1 MKTQLLQPMATSK
14 IEPNQAGQTTSSRY
28 RALCK
33 SRSPVWRTFWT
44 IRSEIPKRLYYTT
57 IAISILVPLLGWSV
71 LTYGGFVEPLF
82 LPTPTA
88 VIQQFFSLLQNGD
101 LLHDVGMSVS
111 RVGGGFL
118 LSALLSIPLGLL
130 MGTFKSMEGLFEPIV
145 ALLRYMPAA
154 AFIPLIILWI
164 GLGEPSKIA
173 IIFLGS
179 FFYNTLMIADA
190 VKFIPVD
197 FLRAAY
203 TLGASSK
210 HVFLKVIFPATLPN
224 IIDTLRVNIAG
235 AWNFVVVAE
244 LVGADSGLGNMIM
257 MAQRFLKTDE
267 IFVGIILIGV
277 IGLGI
282 DVIFKLV
289 FKLVVPWA
297 VPQA

>member
-1 MKTQLLQPMATSK
+1 MKTQLPQATSSS
-14 IEPNQAGQTTSSRY
+14 TSESIVKRSRK
-28 RALCK
+28 A
-33 SRSPVWRTFWT
+33 RSVFWK
-44 IRSEIPKRLYYTT
+44 IRSDIPKRLYYTM
-57 IAISILVPLLGWSV
+57 IAVSMFVPLLGWSV

-88 VIQQFFSLLQNGD
+88 VIQQFFNLLHSGD
-101 LLHDVGMSVS
+101 LIHDIGMSVS
-111 RVGGGFL
+111 RVGWGFL
-118 LSALLSIPLGLL
+118 ISALISVPLGLL
-130 MGTFKSMEGLFEPIV
+130 IGTFKSMEGLFEPIV

-164 GLGEPSKIA
+164 GLGEPSKVA

-190 VKFIPVD
+190 VKFIPID
-197 FLRAAY
+197 FLKAAY
-203 TLGASSK
+203 TLGANRK
-210 HVFLKVIFPATLPN
+210 DVFLNVIFPATLPN
-224 IIDTLRVNIAG
+224 IIDTLRINIAG

-244 LVGADSGLGNMIM
+244 LVGADSGLGNMIV

-282 DVIFKLV
+282 DFIFKLI
-289 FKLVVPWA
+289 FKLTVPWA
-297 VPQA
+297 VNKA

>member
-1 MKTQLLQPMATSK
+1 MKTQLPQPIPSPKSDPGHVVRSRKPRSTSWK
-14 IEPNQAGQTTSSRY
+14 G
-28 RALCK
+28 
-33 SRSPVWRTFWT
+33 FWKAFWN

-57 IAISILVPLLGWSV
+57 IALSILAPLLGWSV

-88 VIQQFFSLLQNGD
+88 VIQQFLSLLQSGE

-111 RVGGGFL
+111 RVGWGFL
-118 LSALLSIPLGLL
+118 LSALISVPLGLL
-130 MGTFKSMEGLFEPIV
+130 IGTFKSMAGLFEPIV

-190 VKFIPVD
+190 VKFIPAD

-203 TLGASSK
+203 TLGASRK
-210 HVFLKVIFPATLPN
+210 NVFFNVIFPAMLPN
-224 IIDTLRVNIAG
+224 IIDTLRINIAG

-257 MAQRFLKTDE
+257 LAQRFLKTDE

-282 DVIFKLV
+282 DFIFKLM
-289 FKLVVPWA
+289 FRLMVPWA
-297 VPQA
+297 INKA

>member
-1 MKTQLLQPMATSK
+1 MKTQLP
-14 IEPNQAGQTTSSRY
+14 QTTSPSKPERKQVRPSR
-28 RALCK
+28 AK
-33 SRSPVWRTFWT
+33 RSIFWK
-44 IRSEIPKRLYYTT
+44 IRSDIPKQLYYTMT
-57 IAISILVPLLGWSV
+57 AISISVPLLGWSV

-88 VIQQFFSLLQNGD
+88 VIQQFISLLQSGD
-101 LLHDVGMSVS
+101 LINDIWMSVS
-111 RVGGGFL
+111 RVGWGFL
-118 LSALLSIPLGLL
+118 ISALISVPLGLL
-130 MGTFKSMEGLFEPIV
+130 IGTFKSMEGLFEPVV

-190 VKFIPVD
+190 VKFISID

-203 TLGASSK
+203 TLGASRK
-210 HVFLKVIFPATLPN
+210 DIFFNVIFPATLPN
-224 IIDTLRVNIAG
+224 IIDTLRINIAG

-244 LVGADSGLGNMIM
+244 LVGANSGLGNMIM

-267 IFVGIILIGV
+267 IFVGILLIGV

-282 DVIFKLV
+282 DFVFKLIFKLM
-289 FKLVVPWA
+289 VPWA
-297 VPQA
+297 VNKA

>member
-1 MKTQLLQPMATSK
+1 MKTQLPQTMSPSK
-14 IEPNQAGQTTSSRY
+14 PERKQVRPSR
-28 RALCK
+28 AK
-33 SRSPVWRTFWT
+33 RSVFWK
-44 IRSEIPKRLYYTT
+44 IRSDIPKQLYYTMA
-57 IAISILVPLLGWSV
+57 AISILVPLLGWSV

-88 VIQQFFSLLQNGD
+88 VIQQFISLLQSGD
-101 LLHDVGMSVS
+101 LINDIWMSVS
-111 RVGGGFL
+111 RVGWGFL
-118 LSALLSIPLGLL
+118 ISALISVPLGLL
-130 MGTFKSMEGLFEPIV
+130 IGTFKSMEGLFEPII

-164 GLGEPSKIA
+164 GLGEPSKIS

-190 VKFIPVD
+190 VKFIPAD

-203 TLGASSK
+203 TLGASRK
-210 HVFLKVIFPATLPN
+210 DVFFNVIFPATLPN
-224 IIDTLRVNIAG
+224 IIDTLRINIAG

-244 LVGADSGLGNMIM
+244 LVGANSGLGNMIM

-282 DVIFKLV
+282 DFVFKIMFKLM
-289 FKLVVPWA
+289 VPWA
-297 VPQA
+297 IDRA